1 MALLRSRVVGL
12 AYSGG
17 RYRRVGEGHPRA
29 VLTDAQV
36 DELRRLREEA
46 RWTLEAL
53 ARRFGLT
60 RQAASLICRYER
72 RATTPERW
80 HRVEA
85 LQASQEGA

>member
-1 MALLRSRVVGL
+1 MASVRSRVVGL
-12 AYSGG
+12 AFSGG
-17 RYRRVGEGHPRA
+17 RYRRVGEGHHRA

-36 DELRRLREEA
+36 DELRALREDQ

-60 RQAASLICRYER
+60 RSAVGRLCRYER

-80 HRVEA
+80 LRVET
-85 LQASQEGA
+85 LQAAQEGA